1 MFIKRSCTYRV
12 VAGCQIEVDVYRL
25 PDHVIRPA
33 ILWLHGGALIFGDR
47 ETLSPDQLERYV
59 RAGYTVIAADYRLA
73 PEVKLEAIIEDLEVA
88 YEWVRVQGPDLFRID
103 PERIA
108 VIGHS
113 AGGYLA
119 LMTGFCVNPHPK
131 ALVSFYGYG
140 DISGK
145 WYGQP
150 DAFYNQQPAVSRD
163 EAYRAVGGSVITGTP
178 FEGCLF
184 EERHRFYV
192 YCRQRGLWPREVT
205 GHDPAREHE
214 WFDPFCP
221 IRNVTQDYPP
231 TLLIHGDQDTD
242 VPFEQSV
249 LMSKEL
255 EHRGVAHELIKM
267 PNQGHVFDI
276 DGEGMEDP
284 AVSEMFDQVLVF
296 LEKQGMQEENS
307 RGVA

>member
-1 MFIKRSCTYRV
+1 
-12 VAGCQIEVDVYRL
+12 VAGCQIEADVYRL

-73 PEVKLEAIIEDLEVA
+73 PEVKLEAIIEDLQAA
-88 YEWVRVQGPDLFRID
+88 YDWVRVQGHDLFRID

-119 LMTGFCVNPHPK
+119 LMTGFCVNPRPK

-242 VPFEQSV
+242 VPFQQSV

-255 EHRGVAHELIKM
+255 KRYGVEHEFITM
-267 PNQGHVFDI
+267 PNRGHIFDI

-296 LEKQGMQEENS
+296 LAVCRREGFPPNTIGG
-307 RGVA
+307 RIAAI